1 MLELEKARNKVN
13 ALSPWAWQR
22 SYEIKVRESEKEAV
36 VSGALDIG
44 YAEFDVWR
52 EIQVQMSNTLVWLW
66 EANLGL
72 VGKT

>member
-1 MLELEKARNKVN
+1 MLELAKARNKVN

-22 SYEIKVRESEKEAV
+22 SYEIKVGESEKAAV

-44 YAEFDVWR
+44 YVEFDVWR
-52 EIQVQMSNTLVWLW
+52 EIQVQMSNTLVWLS